1 MLKFISKLFGG
12 NKSEKD
18 VQLLMP
24 IVEKAKQF
32 FDQYQSLTNDELR
45 NKTVTFRERIKNHL
59 TEIDAQIDERK
70 QAAESLSDVDI
81 HGRDAIYQEVD
92 KLKKDRDKKIEE
104 ALAEIQP
111 EAFAV
116 VKETARRFKENTE
129 IVATAT
135 QLDRDLSVK
144 KDYITIPVINPLL
157 KIPGQPPVV
166 PLPGTWYIMMC
177 S

>member
-1 MLKFISKLFGG
+1 
-12 NKSEKD
+12 
-18 VQLLMP
+18 
-24 IVEKAKQF
+24 
-32 FDQYQSLTNDELR
+32 
-45 NKTVTFRERIKNHL
+45 
-59 TEIDAQIDERK
+59 
-70 QAAESLSDVDI
+70 LSDVDI

-144 KDYITIPVINPLL
+144 KDYITISGDQSIL
-157 KIPGQPPVV
+157 KIPGQPPAV
-166 PLPGTWYIMMC
+166 PLPGTWCIMMC